1 MSLEYFLTPPQATPK
16 ITDLRQDK
24 CKDSRFI
31 KPLRLHYKQDGED
44 KNWDI
49 IHSHDS
55 VSIMLYERDLEAFV
69 IVKQFRPAV
78 YMRNRNGYIYEL
90 CAGLVDKP
98 KKSLEEIAIEEVFEE
113 CGYEIPVSRLQFVN
127 SFYNSVGISGARQT
141 IYLAEVSKEDKHALG
156 GGIDGEKIEVL
167 YLKASKALDF
177 VRDEDYHKTPS
188 LAFAINYFFYQY
200 RPQAKASKKR

>member
-1 MSLEYFLTPPQATPK
+1 MSSTYFLTQPQATPK
-16 ITDLRQDK
+16 ITDLHQSE

-31 KPLRLHYKQDGED
+31 KPLRLHYKQNGED
-44 KNWDI
+44 KKWDI

-55 VSIMLYERDLEAFV
+55 VSVLLYERDLEAFV

-78 YMRNRNGYIYEL
+78 FMRNHNGYIYEL

-98 KKSLEEIAIEEVFEE
+98 KKSLEQIAIEEVFEE
-113 CGYEIPVSRLQFVN
+113 CGYEIPTSRLQFIN

-141 IYLAEVSKEDKHALG
+141 NYLAEVSKEDKHALG
-156 GGIDGEKIEVL
+156 GGIDGENIEVL

-177 VRDEDYHKTPS
+177 VRDEDCHKTPS

-200 RPQAKASKKR
+200 RPSNKKNR

>member
-44 KNWDI
+44 KDWDI

-78 YMRNRNGYIYEL
+78 YMRNHNGYIYEL

>member
-78 YMRNRNGYIYEL
+78 YMRNHNGYIYEL

>member
-16 ITDLRQDK
+16 ITDLRQGE

-31 KPLRLHYKQDGED
+31 KPLRLHYKQEGED
-44 KNWDI
+44 KDWDI

-78 YMRNRNGYIYEL
+78 YMRNHNGYIYEL